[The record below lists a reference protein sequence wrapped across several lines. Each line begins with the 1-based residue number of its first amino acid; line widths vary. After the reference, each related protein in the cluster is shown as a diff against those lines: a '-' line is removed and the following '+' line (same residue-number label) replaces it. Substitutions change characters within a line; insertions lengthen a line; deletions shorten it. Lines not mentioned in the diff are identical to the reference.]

1 MTVKLM
7 KDQDL
12 AGKRVLIRQDLNVP
26 LEDGRITSAVRIDA
40 SIPTIQAAL
49 AAQKTAP
56 AAAPPRRQRGAT
68 APPPAGRNSNVSPV
82 SLSTLA
88 RLNAIGKYSP
98 VAQPLSRSL

>member
-49 AAQKTAP
+49 AA
-56 AAAPPRRQRGAT
+56 GA
-68 APPPAGRNSNVSPV
+68 RCS
-82 SLSTLA
+82 A
-88 RLNAIGKYSP
+88 RHD
-98 VAQPLSRSL
+98 